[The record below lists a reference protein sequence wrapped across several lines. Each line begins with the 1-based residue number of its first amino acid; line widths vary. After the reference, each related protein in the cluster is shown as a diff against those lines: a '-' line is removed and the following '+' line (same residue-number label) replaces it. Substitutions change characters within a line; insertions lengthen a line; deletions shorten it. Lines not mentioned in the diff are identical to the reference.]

1 MRIISGQARGR
12 KLFTPGQSK
21 EIRPT
26 SDRSREALFNII
38 GQKIV
43 GARVL
48 DLYSGTG
55 AFGLEALSR
64 GAKDVVFVDLHQ
76 KAIELTRRN
85 LEMCMPSIDFTE
97 AVIPRIVKYDLR
109 RGIPVLPVSDTTQ
122 QTQFDFIFLD
132 PPYGRGLAE
141 KTLQDIDTSQ
151 LCTENA
157 LIIAEEVSTAVLPDS
172 FPTQL
177 TLSDQRR
184 YGVTKFWFYT
194 TQNRGKCCTAAS

>member
-38 GQKIV
+38 GQKIK

-55 AFGLEALSR
+55 ALGLEALSR
-64 GAKDVVFVDLHQ
+64 GAKDIVFVDLHQ

-85 LEMCMPSIDFTE
+85 LEMCMQSIDIADGVRT
-97 AVIPRIVKYDLR
+97 RIVKYDLR
-109 RGIPVLPVSDTTQ
+109 RGIRIVGISDPNLMPS
-122 QTQFDFIFLD
+122 FDLIFLD
-132 PPYGRGLAE
+132 PPYGTGLAE

-151 LCTENA
+151 LCADNA
-157 LIIAEEVSTAVLPDS
+157 LIVAEDTSTTSLPES

-194 TQNRGKCCTAAS
+194 THNRG